1 MPALRDRKTV
11 CGVSHAAA
19 GLREVRARLCLH
31 RFRRRPCGIHHHCA
45 RGHRRRMPA
54 ERRDKMP
61 AAVLA
66 ACRIVAAADSGDH
79 AVAAALDEGAADR
92 AAISPQGRGRPA
104 DRSRAAMTVVSA
116 TPRSVAGLGIFTAMT
131 LALLIGLGVWQLQ
144 RRVEKHAL
152 IAQLTERL
160 AAAPAALPPL
170 AQWSALTQAADDFR
184 RVRFSA
190 TYEQRPDAMVYSAGS
205 AIREDI
211 SGPGTWAFLP
221 ARLPTGE
228 TIVVNT
234 GFVQNTMQNR
244 VQQDRAVTRLVP
256 GAPVTLTGYI
266 RFPESPGALTP
277 SENLDKRLW
286 FTRDHLAIAR
296 SLGWGQVAPLYIDL
310 ESPAPESGIPKPGP
324 LEVHLKDDHLQ
335 YAITWF
341 GLAGAV
347 VIAFGVWLRG
357 QRS

>member
-1 MPALRDRKTV
+1 
-11 CGVSHAAA
+11 
-19 GLREVRARLCLH
+19 
-31 RFRRRPCGIHHHCA
+31 
-45 RGHRRRMPA
+45 
-54 ERRDKMP
+54 
-61 AAVLA
+61 
-66 ACRIVAAADSGDH
+66 
-79 AVAAALDEGAADR
+79 
-92 AAISPQGRGRPA
+92 
-104 DRSRAAMTVVSA
+104 MTVVSA

-131 LALLIGLGVWQLQ
+131 LALLVGLGVWQLQ

-160 AAAPAALPPL
+160 AAAPGALPSP
-170 AQWSALTQAADDFR
+170 AQWSTLTPAQDEFR

-205 AIREDI
+205 AIRDDV

-228 TIVVNT
+228 TIVINT
-234 GFVQNTMQNR
+234 GFVQNTMQDR
-244 VQQDRAVTRLVP
+244 AQQDRAVARLVT

-266 RFPESPGALTP
+266 RFPEVAGALTP
-277 SENLDKRLW
+277 REDSAKRLW

-296 SLGWGQVAPLYIDL
+296 GLGWGEVAPFYIDL

-341 GLAGAV
+341 CLAGAV